1 MSDQT
6 SAAAFVAAATD
17 MLRKGL
23 HKIEHCVA
31 QLDDNQLW
39 WRPQPEITPQMNSIA
54 NLLLHLAGN
63 MRQWI
68 IAGVGGA
75 KDIRDRPLE
84 FSDRSNRPKAEIL
97 GQLKATIAEAAA
109 AIARLTVSDL
119 TAARRVQ
126 GFDTNVTAAIFQ
138 TLCHFHGHV
147 QEIIHLTREQ
157 LGDRYRFDFVPKSA
171 AQESARA
178 TA

>member
-6 SAAAFVAAATD
+6 IAQAFIAATSD
-17 MLRKGL
+17 ILRKGM

-31 QLDDNQLW
+31 QLTDEQLW
-39 WRPQPEITPQMNSIA
+39 WRPRPEVTPQMNSIA
-54 NLLLHLAGN
+54 NLMLHLSGN

-75 KDIRDRPLE
+75 KDVRNRPLE

-97 GQLKATIAEAAA
+97 GQLKATVDEAAA
-109 AIARLTVSDL
+109 VIGRLSASDL
-119 TAARRVQ
+119 TAARRIQ
-126 GFDTNVTAAIFQ
+126 GYDVNVTSALWQ
-138 TLCHFHGHV
+138 TLSHFHGHV

-157 LGDRYRFDFVPKSA
+157 LGEQYRFDFVPKGA
-171 AQESARA
+171 EQQSAR
-178 TA
+178 

>member
-1 MSDQT
+1 MSDQKLSET
-6 SAAAFVAAATD
+6 FIAAASE
-17 MLRKGL
+17 MLRKGM

-31 QLDDNQLW
+31 QLNDEQLW
-39 WRPQPEITPQMNSIA
+39 WRPRPEVIPQMNSIA

-75 KDIRDRPLE
+75 KDTRNRPLE

-97 GQLKATIAEAAA
+97 GQLEATVDEATAV
-109 AIARLTVSDL
+109 IGRLADSDL
-119 TAARRVQ
+119 TASRRIQSYDV
-126 GFDTNVTAAIFQ
+126 NVVSALWQ
-138 TLCHFHGHV
+138 TVSHFHGHV

-157 LGDRYRFDFVPKSA
+157 LGDGYRFDFVPKGAEQGSA
-171 AQESARA
+171 K
-178 TA
+178 

>member
-6 SAAAFVAAATD
+6 VTQAFTAAASGI
-17 MLRKGL
+17 LRNGM
-23 HKIEHCVA
+23 HKIEHCVT
-31 QLDDNQLW
+31 QLNDEQLW
-39 WRPQPEITPQMNSIA
+39 WRPRPEITPQMNSIA
-54 NLLLHLAGN
+54 NLLLHLSGN

-75 KDIRDRPLE
+75 KDIRNRPLE

-97 GQLKATIAEAAA
+97 VQLKATVDEAAGV
-109 AIARLTVSDL
+109 IGRITDSDL
-119 TAARRVQ
+119 TAERRIQSYDV
-126 GFDTNVTAAIFQ
+126 NVISALWQ
-138 TLCHFHGHV
+138 TLSHFHGHV

-171 AQESARA
+171 EQLSGK
-178 TA
+178 